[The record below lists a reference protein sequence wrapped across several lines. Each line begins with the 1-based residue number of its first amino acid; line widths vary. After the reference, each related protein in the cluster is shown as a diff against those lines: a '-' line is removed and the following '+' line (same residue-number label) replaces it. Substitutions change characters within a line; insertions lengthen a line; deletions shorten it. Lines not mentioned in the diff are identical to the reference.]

1 MLNTRPDHWYPT
13 QTKGFRMQFSAI
25 DRRRFLALAGVAGAS
40 LLLPRG
46 LFAVDA
52 QTPPTSLTKA
62 EVAFGICG
70 SIGKAKMLKDAG
82 CDYIEEGVGGLLK
95 PDQSDEE
102 FAKRL
107 PEISASIL
115 PVKNCNS
122 FLPGSLKSVGP
133 DMKIDAVLAY
143 ANIAFKRA
151 RMVGIDVITYGSGA
165 SRGIPAGFSTDD
177 AKKQF
182 IEILKGMGPLAA
194 AQNLRVAIE
203 PLRKEE
209 CNFLNNIRE
218 VAEVIRAANHA
229 NVGIT
234 ADLYHMV
241 LGGDVPADL
250 DANVDILHHFHLAEK
265 EKRALPGVAGDD
277 FRGWFRV
284 LAKHG
289 WKGRI
294 SIESSGGG
302 DQAALTKA
310 FAYLRTQAK
319 EAGI

>member
-1 MLNTRPDHWYPT
+1 MSLMTTTPV
-13 QTKGFRMQFSAI
+13 I
-25 DRRRFLALAGVAGAS
+25 DRRNFLALAGLAGVS
-40 LLLPRG
+40 LLMPRG
-46 LFAVDA
+46 LRAVEA
-52 QTPPTSLTKA
+52 GAVPAKKA
-62 EVAFGICG
+62 EVAFGITG
-70 SIGKAKMLKDAG
+70 RIGNARMLKDAG
-82 CDYIEEGVGGLLK
+82 CEYIEEAVGGLLMPTK
-95 PDQSDEE
+95 SDDE

-107 PEISASIL
+107 PEISAALL

-122 FLPGSLKSVGP
+122 FLPGELKSVGP
-133 DMKIDAVLAY
+133 DAKTEAVLEY
-143 ANIAFKRA
+143 ANTAFKRA
-151 RMVGIDVITYGSGA
+151 RMVGIDIITYGSGG
-165 SRGIPAGFSTDD
+165 SRKIPNGFALED

-194 AQNLRVAIE
+194 AQGIRVAVE

-218 VAEVIRAANHA
+218 VAEMIRAANHP

-277 FRGWFRV
+277 FRGWFGV

-289 WKGRI
+289 WKGRV
-294 SIESSGGG
+294 SIEANGGG

>member
-1 MLNTRPDHWYPT
+1 MSTLTTSPV
-13 QTKGFRMQFSAI
+13 I
-25 DRRRFLALAGVAGAS
+25 DRRRFLALAGLAGAS
-40 LLLPRG
+40 LLMPSVLRAAEAGAAP
-46 LFAVDA
+46 VK
-52 QTPPTSLTKA
+52 KA
-62 EVAFGICG
+62 EVAFGITG
-70 SIGKAKMLKDAG
+70 RIGNARMLKDAG
-82 CDYIEEGVGGLLK
+82 CDYIEEAVGGLLMPNK
-95 PDQSDEE
+95 SDDE

-107 PEISASIL
+107 PEISAALI

-122 FLPGSLKSVGP
+122 FLPGELKSVGP
-133 DMKIDAVLAY
+133 DAKIEAVLEY
-143 ANIAFKRA
+143 ANTAFKRA
-151 RMVGIDVITYGSGA
+151 RMVGIDIITYGSGG
-165 SRGIPAGFSTDD
+165 SRKIPKDFPLDD

-194 AQNLRVAIE
+194 AQNIRVAVE

-218 VAEVIRAANHA
+218 VAEMIRAANHP

-277 FRGWFRV
+277 FRGWFGV

-289 WKGRI
+289 WKGRV
-294 SIESSGGG
+294 SIEASGGG

>member
-1 MLNTRPDHWYPT
+1 M
-13 QTKGFRMQFSAI
+13 SALI
-25 DRRRFLALAGVAGAS
+25 TSHAIARRRFLALAGLSAAT
-40 LLLPRG
+40 LLMPRA
-46 LFAVDA
+46 LRAADA
-52 QTPPTSLTKA
+52 EAAPAKKA
-62 EVAFGICG
+62 EVAFGITG
-70 SIGKAKMLKDAG
+70 RIGNARMLKDAG
-82 CDYIEEGVGGLLK
+82 CDYIEEAVGGLLMPTK
-95 PDQSDEE
+95 SDDE

-107 PEISASIL
+107 PEISAALL

-122 FLPGSLKSVGP
+122 FLPGELKSVGP
-133 DMKIDAVLAY
+133 DAKPDAVLEY
-143 ANIAFKRA
+143 ANTAFKRA
-151 RMVGIDVITYGSGA
+151 RMVGIDIITYGSGG
-165 SRGIPAGFSTDD
+165 SRKIPNGFAAEE

-194 AQNLRVAIE
+194 AQGVRVAVE

-229 NVGIT
+229 SVGIT

-250 DANVDILHHFHLAEK
+250 DANIDILHHFHLAEK

-277 FRGWFRV
+277 FRGWFGV

-289 WKGRI
+289 WKGRV
-294 SIESSGGG
+294 SIEANGGG

>member
-1 MLNTRPDHWYPT
+1 MRS
-13 QTKGFRMQFSAI
+13 FVSAGTI
-25 DRRRFLALAGVAGAS
+25 DRRRLLALAGLAGAS
-40 LLLPRG
+40 LLLPRS
-46 LFAVDA
+46 LFAADA
-52 QTPPTSLTKA
+52 AAPSVGKA
-62 EVAFGICG
+62 QIAFGVCSSMSKG
-70 SIGKAKMLKDAG
+70 TMLKDAG

-107 PEISASIL
+107 PEISAAVL
-115 PVKNCNS
+115 PVKNCNG

-133 DMKIDAVLAY
+133 DAKIDQVLAY

-151 RMVGIDVITYGSGA
+151 RMVGIDIITYGSGA
-165 SRGIPAGFSTDD
+165 SRAIPKGFAADE

-182 IEILKGMGPLAA
+182 VEILKGMGPLAA
-194 AQNLRVAIE
+194 AQNLRVAVE

-218 VAEVIRAANHA
+218 VAEVIRATNHMS
-229 NVGIT
+229 VGIT

-277 FRGWFRV
+277 FRGWFGV

-294 SIESSGGG
+294 SIEANGGG
-302 DQAALTKA
+302 DQAAYAQA
-310 FAYLRTQAK
+310 FAYLRKQAA
-319 EAGI
+319 EAGV

>member
-1 MLNTRPDHWYPT
+1 MPVKSLVPV
-13 QTKGFRMQFSAI
+13 I
-25 DRRRFLALAGVAGAS
+25 DRRGLLALAGLAGAS
-40 LLLPRG
+40 LLLPR
-46 LFAVDA
+46 AVWSA
-52 QTPPTSLTKA
+52 EAGAAPVKKA

-70 SIGKAKMLKDAG
+70 RLGSARMLKDAG
-82 CDYIEEGVGGLLK
+82 CDYIEEAVGGLLMPNK
-95 PDQSDEE
+95 GDDE

-107 PEISASIL
+107 PEISAALI

-122 FLPGSLKSVGP
+122 FLPGELKSVGP
-133 DMKIDAVLAY
+133 DAKIEAVLAY

-151 RMVGIDVITYGSGA
+151 RMVGIDVITYGSGG
-165 SRGIPAGFSTDD
+165 SRKIPDGFAKED

-194 AQNLRVAIE
+194 AQNLRVAVE

-218 VAEVIRAANHA
+218 VAEMIRAAGHP

-250 DANVDILHHFHLAEK
+250 DANIDILHHFHLAEK

-277 FRGWFRV
+277 FRGWFAV

-289 WKGRI
+289 WKGRV
-294 SIESSGGG
+294 SIEAGGGG

>member
-1 MLNTRPDHWYPT
+1 MRGNLIAPS
-13 QTKGFRMQFSAI
+13 F
-25 DRRRFLALAGVAGAS
+25 DRRRFLGMAGLTAAT

-46 LFAVDA
+46 LFAA
-52 QTPPTSLTKA
+52 EAAAPASKA

-70 SIGKAKMLKDAG
+70 RMGNARMLKDAG
-82 CDYIEEGVGGLLK
+82 CDYIEEAVGGLLMPGK
-95 PDQSDEE
+95 GDDE
-102 FAKRL
+102 FAKRV
-107 PEISASIL
+107 PEISAALI

-122 FLPGSLKSVGP
+122 FLPGELKSVGAEA
-133 DMKIDAVLAY
+133 KHEEILAY
-143 ANIAFKRA
+143 ANTAFKRA
-151 RMVGIDVITYGSGA
+151 RMVGIDIITFGSGG
-165 SRGIPAGFSTDD
+165 SRKIPGGFALED

-182 IEILKGMGPLAA
+182 IELLKGMGPLAA
-194 AQNLRVAIE
+194 AQGIRVAVE

-218 VAEVIRAANHA
+218 VAEMIRATNHPS
-229 NVGIT
+229 VGIT

-250 DANVDILHHFHLAEK
+250 EANIDILHHFHLAEK

-277 FRGWFRV
+277 FRGWFGV

-289 WKGRI
+289 WKGRV
-294 SIESSGGG
+294 SIEAGGGGG

>member
-1 MLNTRPDHWYPT
+1 MLVKPLV
-13 QTKGFRMQFSAI
+13 SAL
-25 DRRRFLALAGVAGAS
+25 DRRRFLAYAGLAGAA
-40 LLLPRG
+40 LLLPR
-46 LFAVDA
+46 AVGA
-52 QTPPTSLTKA
+52 AEAGAAPVKKA
-62 EVAFGICG
+62 EVAFGMCG
-70 SIGKAKMLKDAG
+70 SMGKAKMLKDAG
-82 CDYIEEGVGGLLK
+82 CEYIEEGVGGLLMPNK
-95 PDQSDEE
+95 GDDE

-107 PEISASIL
+107 PEISAAAI

-122 FLPGSLKSVGP
+122 FLPGELKSVGAEAKHP
-133 DMKIDAVLAY
+133 EILAY

-151 RMVGIDVITYGSGA
+151 RMVGIDIITFGSGD
-165 SRGIPAGFSTDD
+165 SRKIPDGFAKED

-182 IEILKGMGPLAA
+182 IELLKAMGPLAA
-194 AQNLRVAIE
+194 AQNLRIAVE

-218 VAEVIRAANHA
+218 VAEMIRAANHP

-250 DANVDILHHFHLAEK
+250 DANIDILHHFHLAEK

-277 FRGWFRV
+277 FRGWFGV

-294 SIESSGGG
+294 SIEAGGGG

>member
-1 MLNTRPDHWYPT
+1 MPQLT
-13 QTKGFRMQFSAI
+13 GFSAI
-25 DRRRFLALAGVAGAS
+25 DRRRFLAFAGLAGAS
-40 LLLPRG
+40 LLLPRA
-46 LFAVDA
+46 FWAAEAEAAPVK
-52 QTPPTSLTKA
+52 KA
-62 EVAFGICG
+62 EVAFGITG
-70 SIGKAKMLKDAG
+70 RLGNARMLKDAG
-82 CDYIEEGVGGLLK
+82 CDYIEEGVGGLLMPNK
-95 PDQSDEE
+95 GDEE

-107 PEISASIL
+107 PEISAALI

-122 FLPGSLKSVGP
+122 FLPGELKSIGP
-133 DMKIDAVLAY
+133 QMNLEAVLAY
-143 ANIAFKRA
+143 ANTAFKRA
-151 RMVGIDVITYGSGA
+151 RMVGIDIITYGSGG
-165 SRGIPAGFSTDD
+165 SRKIPDGFAKED

-182 IEILKGMGPLAA
+182 IEILKGMGQLAA
-194 AQNLRVAIE
+194 AQNIRVAVE

-218 VAEVIRAANHA
+218 VAEMIRAANHP

-250 DANVDILHHFHLAEK
+250 DANIDILHHFHLAEK

-277 FRGWFRV
+277 FRGWFGV

-289 WKGRI
+289 WKGRV
-294 SIESSGGG
+294 SIEANGGG

>member
-1 MLNTRPDHWYPT
+1 MPQITAV
-13 QTKGFRMQFSAI
+13 SAI
-25 DRRRFLALAGVAGAS
+25 HRRRFLALAGLAGAS
-40 LLLPRG
+40 LLLPRV
-46 LFAVDA
+46 LWAAEAEAAPVK
-52 QTPPTSLTKA
+52 KA
-62 EVAFGICG
+62 EIAFGITG
-70 SIGKAKMLKDAG
+70 RLGNARMLKDAG
-82 CDYIEEGVGGLLK
+82 CDYIEEAVGGLLMPNK
-95 PDQSDEE
+95 GDDE

-107 PEISASIL
+107 PEISAALI

-122 FLPGSLKSVGP
+122 FLPGELKSVGP
-133 DMKIDAVLAY
+133 DAKIDAVLAY
-143 ANIAFKRA
+143 ANTAFKRA
-151 RMVGIDVITYGSGA
+151 RMVGIDVITYGSGG
-165 SRGIPAGFSTDD
+165 SRKIPDGFAKED

-194 AQNLRVAIE
+194 AQNLRVAVE

-218 VAEVIRAANHA
+218 VAEMIRAANHP

-250 DANVDILHHFHLAEK
+250 DANIDILHHFHLAEK

-277 FRGWFRV
+277 FRGWFGV

-289 WKGRI
+289 WKGRV
-294 SIESSGGG
+294 SIEANGGG

>member
-1 MLNTRPDHWYPT
+1 MPLSAVVPT
-13 QTKGFRMQFSAI
+13 L
-25 DRRRFLALAGVAGAS
+25 DRRRFLALAGLAGAS
-40 LLLPRG
+40 LLLPRA
-46 LFAVDA
+46 LRAAEAVA
-52 QTPPTSLTKA
+52 VVPASKA
-62 EVAFGICG
+62 EIAFGVCG
-70 SIGKAKMLKDAG
+70 SMGKGRMLKDAG
-82 CDYIEEGVGGLLK
+82 CDYIEEGVGGLLM
-95 PDQSDEE
+95 PDKSDED

-107 PEISASIL
+107 PEISAAVL

-122 FLPGSLKSVGP
+122 FLPGGLKSVGAEA
-133 DMKIDAVLAY
+133 KHAEILAY

-151 RMVGIDVITYGSGA
+151 RMVGVDVITFGSGG
-165 SRGIPAGFSTDD
+165 SRKMPEGFSKDE

-182 IEILKGMGPLAA
+182 IDLLKGMGPLAA
-194 AQNLRVAIE
+194 AQNIRVAVE

-218 VAEVIRAANHA
+218 VAEVIRAANHPS
-229 NVGIT
+229 VGIT

-250 DANVDILHHFHLAEK
+250 DANIDILHHFHLAEK

-277 FRGWFRV
+277 FRGWFAV

-294 SIESSGGG
+294 SIEAGGGG
-302 DQAALTKA
+302 DQAAYTKA

-319 EAGI
+319 EAGV